1 MNELPLRHLIET
13 IDGKFHGPEAFSGPI
28 GKVICKSPDKWLD
41 NIVQFKKVKL
51 TKKAQPIM
59 DAVKDS
65 KPEEYLN
72 EDQLYFYKL
81 WVALS
86 KGNET
91 LGKAHNQPK
100 ELWERYPSKVHL
112 ARWANTAAAMAR
124 LYAQKHFPSDNLQYL
139 INYIVN
145 VYAPMFF
152 IIKVRCHIT
161 MGARLYFLGIQLSK
175 ECLPKRGFKF
185 VKKYF
190 EINSYYGHPES
201 VLLSAVYDD
210 RKDVRERAVR
220 RIIDL
225 REYWNDHP
233 NHFRQFK
240 LLNGDLLDY
249 DAKHYADLI
258 KWENLPLEEYADP
271 PMLRNYSIPQL
282 WRHADQTEPIYL
294 PNVPVHSQA
303 VERAVQRTSLAA
315 TTCIGY
321 ENRHAKILALIED
334 REKTGKDAK
343 KSDYKN

>member
-1 MNELPLRHLIET
+1 MN
-13 IDGKFHGPEAFSGPI
+13 
-28 GKVICKSPDKWLD
+28 
-41 NIVQFKKVKL
+41 
-51 TKKAQPIM
+51 
-59 DAVKDS
+59 AVMNS
-65 KPEEYLN
+65 NPEEYLN
-72 EDQLYFYKL
+72 DDQLYFYKL

-91 LGKAHNQPK
+91 AGKAHNQPK

-112 ARWANTAAAMAR
+112 ARWANTAAAIMR
-124 LYAQKHFPSDNLQYL
+124 LFAQRHLPAEDLQYL
-139 INYIVN
+139 VNYIVN

-152 IIKVRCHIT
+152 IIKVHCHIT

-175 ECLPKRGFKF
+175 ECLAKRGFKF
-185 VKKYF
+185 VKRYF

-201 VLLSAVYDD
+201 VLLAAVYDD
-210 RKDVRERAVR
+210 DKKVREWAVR
-220 RIIDL
+220 KIIDA

-249 DAKHYADLI
+249 DAKHYANLI

-271 PMLRNYSIPQL
+271 PMLREYSIPQL

-315 TTCIGY
+315 ETCIGY
-321 ENRHAKILALIED
+321 ENRQVKILALIQD
-334 REKTGKDAK
+334 REKTGTDAK